1 MNTGEEQGSV
11 RIRVARSQI
20 AGLRG
25 ALSIVASD
33 PDVVKRATA
42 TELVAAGLEIA
53 IRETANL
60 DRAQVAALGDSKAA
74 VERERLIDAGRNWV
88 VT

>member
-11 RIRVARSQI
+11 RVKVARTAINS
-20 AGLRG
+20 LRG
-25 ALSIVASD
+25 ALSAVASD

>member
-25 ALSIVASD
+25 ALSTVASD
-33 PDVVKRATA
+33 PDVVKQATA
-42 TELVAAGLEIA
+42 TELVAAGLDIA

-60 DRAQVAALGDSKAA
+60 DRAQVAALGGSQTAI
-74 VERERLIDAGRNWV
+74 ERERLIDAGKNWV